1 MSDAAR
7 RIDAIGSAAVA
18 LYGHAG
24 RRSPERHEPSPVE
37 TDFGPFDLE
46 DALRFE
52 AERRERSLF
61 LGDLIGVALVTGAAV
76 WSVAASLA

>member
-18 LYGHAG
+18 LYGDAG
-24 RRSPERHEPSPVE
+24 RRAPGRRDPSPVE
-37 TDFGPFDLE
+37 TDFGPFNLE

-52 AERRERSLF
+52 AQRRSLL
-61 LGDLIGVALVTGAAV
+61 LGDLFGVALVTGAAV